1 MPEHHNGRR
10 AWLKPLPLRRVL
22 PAEGPAASTDA
33 EDEAAG
39 TIEREAAAIEREVG
53 WGGKENR
60 AEESALQV
68 EGRNV
73 AGEVRPLLPPRLSA
87 TITPPWT
94 QSQWADGNRA
104 AP

>member
-1 MPEHHNGRR
+1 M
-10 AWLKPLPLRRVL
+10 
-22 PAEGPAASTDA
+22 STDA

-39 TIEREAAAIEREVG
+39 THFTHAIEREVG
-53 WGGKENR
+53 WGGKDDR
-60 AEESALQV
+60 AEELVLQV
-68 EGRNV
+68 EGRNI